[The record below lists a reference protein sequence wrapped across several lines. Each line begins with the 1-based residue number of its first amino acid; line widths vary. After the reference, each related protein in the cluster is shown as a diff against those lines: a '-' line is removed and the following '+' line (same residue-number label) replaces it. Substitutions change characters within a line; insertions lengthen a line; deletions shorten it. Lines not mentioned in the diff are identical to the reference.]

1 MNSHPDTAPDWQKA
15 VFNVLKAGGVQ
26 QIAYVP
32 DAGHSHVIRSAIADP
47 DITDVV
53 LTTEEEGVALCSGAW
68 LGGQRAVLLMQS

>member
-32 DAGHSHVIRSAIADP
+32 DAGHSRPMRKSSP
-47 DITDVV
+47 
-53 LTTEEEGVALCSGAW
+53 
-68 LGGQRAVLLMQS
+68 